1 MIHDSTNFRGT
12 GKARPKLVVDITP
25 ENLTM
30 PYFWTTWS
38 ASSPPYLHE

>member
-1 MIHDSTNFRGT
+1 MRWPNWPDFMLIGGMIHDSTNLRGT

-30 PYFWTTWS
+30 PYF
-38 ASSPPYLHE
+38 